1 MIFRKKRTKDIEL
14 VKIFKLW
21 KLVQYFEDFAP
32 VFDKLVRDGVLPKED
47 KILREEFVKAYKRD
61 QIVDL
66 LFPEKHQENHA

>member
-1 MIFRKKRTKDIEL
+1 MIFRKNRTKDIEL

-32 VFDKLVRDGVLPKED
+32 VFDKLIRDGILPKDD
-47 KILREEFVKAYKRD
+47 KILRKEFIKAYKRD

-66 LFPEKHQENHA
+66 LFPEKSQDNRS